1 MPAGARSLAEWDKI
15 VDELSPDE
23 DEAVAAKQVRDS
35 VRKGTAASAAMIRAQ
50 DSRSSEATT
59 GTGGGGGKKGN
70 KKRQRKATKRPV
82 AAPVSTGRKVGSATD
97 AAAVEREL
105 QQTMASVNIEEA
117 REAVRQAEAM
127 VRDLQ
132 SQQATTAAS
141 LEKDR
146 VSTDAAR
153 ERAATAKDRAER
165 LKRGEE
171 AEESAAAVREGATA
185 GTAMADGTEAPSY
198 ASETYWEDR
207 YVAELEE
214 AGGDKVAAAT
224 FEWYVGYDRLAPLL
238 RGVCP
243 GAMTPTGCA
252 AASVLVVGCGNSTL
266 SEELDD
272 DGYGR

>member
-1 MPAGARSLAEWDKI
+1 MPAKARSLAEWDKI

-35 VRKGTAASAAMIRAQ
+35 VRKGTAASAAMIRTQ
-50 DSRSSEATT
+50 DSRSSAPA
-59 GTGGGGGKKGN
+59 GHGGKKGN

-82 AAPVSTGRKVGSATD
+82 AAAVSTGRKVSSAAD

-105 QQTMASVNIEEA
+105 QQTMASVNIDEA

-132 SQQATTAAS
+132 SQQATAAAT
-141 LEKDR
+141 LQKDR

-153 ERAATAKDRAER
+153 ERAATAKDLADR

-171 AEESAAAVREGATA
+171 AEELSAAARA
-185 GTAMADGTEAPSY
+185 GGTDAPSY

-207 YVAELEE
+207 YVAELED
-214 AGGDKVAAAT
+214 AGGDTVAAAT

-243 GAMTPTGCA
+243 SATTPAGCA
-252 AASVLVVGCGNSTL
+252 ATSVLVVGCGNSTL
-266 SEELDD
+266 SEELYD